1 MIVFADATRTYRLG
15 ETEVPALGPVSLTL
29 EPGEFVV
36 ILGPSGSGKTTML
49 NLLAGLDRPTGGR
62 VEVAGCDLG
71 SMSAAGLEEH
81 RRRRVGV
88 VFQFFNLV
96 PTLTARENVELV
108 ADLVS
113 GRDRV
118 DAVLASVGLAER
130 MHHFPHELSG
140 GEQQRVALA
149 RALVKDPDL
158 ILGDEPTG
166 NLDASS
172 GRRVLELL
180 QQAHRRGKLVVLVT
194 HNSTLTRL
202 ATRVLTLKAGR
213 VDSDVRRGDP
223 EEAGAL
229 DW

>member
-1 MIVFADATRTYRLG
+1 MIRFEEACRTYRLG
-15 ETEVPALGPVSLTL
+15 EVEVPALGPVSLTL
-29 EPGEFVV
+29 EAGEFVV

-62 VEVAGCDLG
+62 IRVAGQDLG
-71 SMSAAGLEEH
+71 TLSPEGLEEH

-108 ADLVS
+108 AELVS
-113 GRDRV
+113 AVGRV
-118 DAVLASVGLAER
+118 DPVLEAVGLSHR
-130 MHHFPHELSG
+130 RHHFPHELSG

-158 ILGDEPTG
+158 LLGDEPTG
-166 NLDASS
+166 NLDATS
-172 GRRVLELL
+172 GRRVLQLL
-180 QQAHRRGKLVVLVT
+180 QEAHRRGKLVVLVT
-194 HNSTLTRL
+194 HNSALARL
-202 ATRVLTLKAGR
+202 ATRVLTLRAGQ
-213 VDSDVRRGDP
+213 VASDVRREAP
-223 EEAGAL
+223 EDALSL

>member
-1 MIVFADATRTYRLG
+1 MITFEEATRTYRLG
-15 ETEVPALGPVSLTL
+15 DVEVPALGPVSMELAA
-29 EPGEFVV
+29 GEFVV

-49 NLLAGLDRPTGGR
+49 NLLAGLDRPTSGR
-62 VEVAGCDLG
+62 VVVAGADLG
-71 SMSAAGLEEH
+71 TLDALGLEEH

-108 ADLVS
+108 AELVA
-113 GRDRV
+113 GRERV
-118 DAVLASVGLAER
+118 DEVLEAVGLAER
-130 MHHFPHELSG
+130 KHHFPHELSG

-158 ILGDEPTG
+158 VLGDEPTG

-172 GRRVLELL
+172 GRRVLQLL
-180 QQAHRRGKLVVLVT
+180 QEAHRRGKLVVLVT

-202 ATRVLTLKAGR
+202 ATRVITLRAGR
-213 VDSDVRRGDP
+213 IASDVRRP
-223 EEAGAL
+223 EAEDAASL